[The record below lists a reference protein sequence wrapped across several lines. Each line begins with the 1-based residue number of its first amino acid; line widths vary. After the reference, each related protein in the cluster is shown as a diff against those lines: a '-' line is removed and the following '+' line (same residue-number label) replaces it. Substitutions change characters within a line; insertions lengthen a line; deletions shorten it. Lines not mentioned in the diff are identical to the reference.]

1 MDERVNLQPEDG
13 SRPLL
18 GEKRDAWPGDV
29 RTGGGA
35 ASGRRRPGGG
45 LGGAVM
51 PEVFDAAERYEPPTE
66 PEVGLV
72 PLRDP
77 GDVADP
83 GVADR
88 PGAERDEVPT
98 AARAA
103 RPGVAHSSAVMAVGT
118 VFSRATGFLRTTVLS
133 AALGVGL
140 LGDAYQTADMIPF
153 AVYALLLGGL
163 LSSVFVPFLVK
174 RRKRDSD
181 GGAATEHRLFTAAVV
196 GLTALTVAAV
206 LAAGPL
212 VSAYA
217 GYSGRQYEIAV
228 LLTRVLLV
236 QILFIGVSGV
246 AGALLNAR
254 ERFGAPMWAPVVN
267 NLITVAAGVGFLL
280 VAGPGRTVESVG
292 DGELTLLAAGS
303 ALGTATQS
311 LILVWSLWRA
321 GFRWR
326 FRLDLRGSGFGEA
339 ARSALWMMV
348 YIVVAQAALLVSTNV
363 ATRAG
368 ARAAEEEGGPGAG
381 LAAYKFAEVVFQLP
395 YAIIAVSVI
404 TALLPRMSAHVA
416 DGRRDLLRA
425 DFSRGLRVAS
435 ALLVPLSVAM
445 LVFAVPGAV
454 LLFAYG
460 STGPDDARRIGL
472 VLMVFAVMVV
482 PFTLFQLQMRV
493 FYALGD
499 TRTPGLLAVP
509 AGLVQ
514 AAAAVG
520 LLALLPARH
529 VVFWLPVSYGLFYV
543 VGTAG
548 ATLVLRRRL
557 GGMDGRRI
565 LRSLSLMY
573 LAAVPGGLF
582 GAACLWASGHLPG
595 TRVPGLLAMVVGGL
609 GGGLL
614 YVAAAR
620 LLKVAEVGYF
630 LDVARARLPV
640 LGRRTAARETS

>member
-1 MDERVNLQPEDG
+1 
-13 SRPLL
+13 
-18 GEKRDAWPGDV
+18 
-29 RTGGGA
+29 
-35 ASGRRRPGGG
+35 
-45 LGGAVM
+45 M
-51 PEVFDAAERYEPPTE
+51 PAVFDAAERYEPPTE
-66 PEVGLV
+66 PEIGLV
-72 PLRDP
+72 PMRDP
-77 GDVADP
+77 GDVGDP

-88 PGAERDEVPT
+88 PGAERDEVRT

-103 RPGVAHSSAVMAVGT
+103 RPGVAHSSAVMAIGT

-174 RRKRDSD
+174 RRRRDAD
-181 GGAATEHRLFTAAVV
+181 GGAATEHRLFTAAVAGLLV
-196 GLTALTVAAV
+196 LTAAAM

-217 GYSGRQYEIAV
+217 GYAGRQYDIAV
-228 LLTRVLLV
+228 LLTRLLLA

-254 ERFGAPMWAPVVN
+254 ERFGAPMWAPIVN
-267 NLITVAAGVGFLL
+267 NLITVGAGAAFLA
-280 VAGPGRTVESVG
+280 VAGPGRTVDSVT
-292 DGELTLLAAGS
+292 DGELTLLALGS
-303 ALGTATQS
+303 ALGTAVQS

-326 FRLDLRGSGFGEA
+326 PRLDLRGSGFGEA
-339 ARSALWMMV
+339 ARSALWMLV
-348 YIVVAQAALLVSTNV
+348 YIVVAQGGLLVSTNV

-368 ARAAEEEGGPGAG
+368 ARAAEESGAPGAG

-425 DFSRGLRVAS
+425 DFSRGLRLAS

-460 STGPDDARRIGL
+460 STEPVDARRIGL
-472 VLMVFAVMVV
+472 VLMVFAVMVI

-509 AGLVQ
+509 AGLAQ
-514 AAAAVG
+514 AAMAVG

-565 LRSLSLMY
+565 LRSLTLLY
-573 LAAVPGGLF
+573 LAALPGGLF
-582 GAACLWASGHLPG
+582 AAGCVWAFGHLPG
-595 TRVPGLLAMVVGGL
+595 DRVPGVLAMAVGGL

-614 YVAAAR
+614 YVAGAR
-620 LLKVAEVGYF
+620 LLRVAEVGFF
-630 LDVARARLPV
+630 LDVARARLP
-640 LGRRTAARETS
+640 LFRRPARQETP